1 MPTPQIWPLTHSFVI
16 RVTDFIFL
24 AGLAYRTTPEITQQE
39 LDSWFGPGGAENHD
53 DLVSEWKTAKKS
65 EVYFKMVT
73 IPTDNTTDA
82 GGGGDFAYVT
92 IRGTSNPWD
101 MLTDAQLWSAA
112 VLMQGLRELLP
123 IGVIWTPVIDQLI
136 QAMTFMESKSIQRV
150 SFYKDTTAFV
160 NFLKEEV
167 QGGVYAGV
175 GVTGHSLGGGL
186 AMITGAQTGV
196 PAVGLSGPNS
206 MLSRQTFDPP
216 VSAEALDSKTF
227 NIIPERDV
235 VPMIDD
241 RAQNF
246 QFIRCNTEVTDVI
259 GCHTSF
265 RSLCEVLYTCGSRD
279 RPVLCECVTEYGYP
293 LPTPKDGFETTS
305 FEEFCGIN

>member
-1 MPTPQIWPLTHSFVI
+1 MFFFFFPS
-16 RVTDFIFL
+16 TDFIFL

-39 LDSWFGPGGAENHD
+39 LDSWFGQGGAVNQGEI
-53 DLVSEWKTAKKS
+53 VSQWKTDAES

-73 IPTDNTTDA
+73 IPTD
-82 GGGGDFAYVT
+82 GGGDDFAYVT

-136 QAMTFMESKSIQRV
+136 KAMTFMESKSIQRV

-160 NFLKEEV
+160 NFLKEQV
-167 QGGVYAGV
+167 QAGVYSGV

-186 AMITGAQTGV
+186 AMITGAQTGI

-246 QFIRCNTEVTDVI
+246 QFIRCNTELTDVI

-265 RSLCEVLYTCGSRD
+265 RSLCEVIYTCGSGD
-279 RPVLCECVTEYGYP
+279 RPVLCECVTQYGYP
-293 LPTPKDGFETTS
+293 MPQRKDGVDTTMS
-305 FEEFCGIN
+305 FEEFCGIS